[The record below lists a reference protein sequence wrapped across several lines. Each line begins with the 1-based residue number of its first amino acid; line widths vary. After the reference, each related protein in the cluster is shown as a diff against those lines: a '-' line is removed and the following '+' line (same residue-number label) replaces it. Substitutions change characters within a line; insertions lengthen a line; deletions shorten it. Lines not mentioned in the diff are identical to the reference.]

1 MQKEVQLIIALILQK
16 WAVYQIFGSILPQQR
31 KIKPDIM
38 ANYLFALRS
47 YYIDWYMSLEA
58 FNKLHIAWI
67 IKEKKRFFLRA
78 KKP

>member
-1 MQKEVQLIIALILQK
+1 
-16 WAVYQIFGSILPQQR
+16 
-31 KIKPDIM
+31 M

-58 FNKLHIAWI
+58 FNKLRIAWI
-67 IKEKKRFFLRA
+67 IKEKKCFFLRA